1 MCWTIVLKNI
11 QISHCVCLT
20 QFAIPIT
27 TNSKTNLQVRTRP
40 AGPMAIQLWTKNI
53 KNLEIAS
60 YALCFCPNFKPFRSI
75 SYSFKDKD
83 ILHTNWV
90 SSKFLT
96 QDLEILSLNYQKAHL
111 ISIGNNVW
119 KSYTLCW
126 QRYALDK
133 IMRCPP
139 AVGHN
144 NNPKPAGYN
153 NHRPYTLVTCYTV
166 KYWAP

>member
-1 MCWTIVLKNI
+1 MWTCCGDVSKIVREVTETREFLNMSLLQPYLHGHHR
-11 QISHCVCLT
+11 QIEKYPKIKFWVPLHC
-20 QFAIPIT
+20 
-27 TNSKTNLQVRTRP
+27 NSYNMYKVIITRP

-126 QRYALDK
+126 QRYALNK

-139 AVGHN
+139 AHW
-144 NNPKPAGYN
+144 
-153 NHRPYTLVTCYTV
+153 RP
-166 KYWAP
+166 